1 MRPCEKSPCLYSAE
15 ECIQTPPESLH
26 YTSYKMLIFGV
37 MNGSFNV
44 TETSF
49 FLFMIV
55 LIDLV
60 QNYSVLKL
68 NM

>member
-1 MRPCEKSPCLYSAE
+1 
-15 ECIQTPPESLH
+15 
-26 YTSYKMLIFGV
+26 

-68 NM
+68 NMWDINVISGLQNEQ